1 MPGLSTY
8 LENALLEY
16 LDDTLVT
23 TMYVSLHTGAVGT
36 TGANEVAGGSYI
48 RVAVTWGAASAG
60 AMASTGAVT
69 INVPASTTVTS
80 FGFWDASTSGNWLGG
95 TTLTASQVY
104 AGAGTL
110 TFAIGQLIFS
120 LTS

>member
-16 LDDTLVT
+16 LDDTLAA

-36 TGANEVAGGSYI
+36 TGANEVAGGSYV
-48 RVAVTWGAASAG
+48 RVAVTWGAAASG
-60 AMASTGAVT
+60 SMASTGAVT

-80 FGFWDASTSGNWLGG
+80 FGFWDASTTGNWLGG
-95 TTLTASQVY
+95 TTLTASQAFV
-104 AGAGTL
+104 GAGTL
-110 TFAIGQLIFS
+110 TFAIGQLLFA